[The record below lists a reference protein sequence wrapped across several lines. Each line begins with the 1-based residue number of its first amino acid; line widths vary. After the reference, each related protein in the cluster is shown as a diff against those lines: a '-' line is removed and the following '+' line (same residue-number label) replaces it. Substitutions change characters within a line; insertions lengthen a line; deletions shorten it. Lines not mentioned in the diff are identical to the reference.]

1 MLQDFKKFA
10 LRGNVIDLAVGVMIG
25 AAFGKIVTSLVGDI
39 LMPALGMLIGK
50 IDFTNLFIVL
60 HEGTTAAPY
69 ATLLDAQKAGAVTI
83 NIGLF
88 LNNSI
93 NFLIMA
99 FAIFLMVK
107 AISKLQRKEE
117 TPAEAPPAP
126 TPEDI
131 ELLREI
137 RDLLKK

>member
-25 AAFGKIVTSLVGDI
+25 AAFGKIVASLVADI
-39 LMPALGMLIGK
+39 ITPALGMLLGK
-50 IDFTNLFIVL
+50 IDFSNLFIVL
-60 HEGTTAAPY
+60 HEGSSPAPY
-69 ATLLDAQKAGAVTI
+69 TTLLEAQTAGAVTI

-88 LNNSI
+88 MNNSI
-93 NFLIMA
+93 NFIIMA
-99 FAIFLMVK
+99 FAIFLMVRM
-107 AISKLQRKEE
+107 ISKLQRKEE
-117 TPAEAPPAP
+117 AAPAAPAP